1 MGSFRSARARF
12 ALALWLFHTFF
23 VAAHFSAAP
32 ASQPA
37 QGTASEWNPSYDRA
51 NWPAAV
57 RDVPLDRLST
67 GALLRLDRDGDLV
80 EPPSSVAARQQ
91 AFAESS
97 TRTEAVVAL
106 DPRVGSNIRLG
117 DDPAALPSDQRA
129 QAEPHI
135 ARAPSAPD
143 FLLAT
148 FQEGRY
154 TNGGAIDC
162 GYSVSRNGGLTW
174 TRALIP
180 QLTPASGGPY
190 PRATDPVAA
199 IDLNGTAYLNT
210 LGFDGG
216 FGAVVVSRSTDGGQ
230 TFAPPVV
237 AYQSASSAVFPDKNW
252 IAVNDFA
259 PNVGRLAVTFTL
271 FSNTQGIRPSPI
283 MRVLSDDGGQTWT
296 SPASIHPSNYEVQGS
311 QPVFLPNNRLAI
323 VYWNFNFTDRST
335 DDFLEC
341 VVSNDGGV
349 TFGPPKFITSVHRYN
364 PTSIRSGAFLP
375 SATTDRTTGNLYV
388 VYQEF
393 HDPAAGPRVVFTKST
408 DGGNTWSRPIP
419 ASDNPGSTHVFNP
432 AIATSPDGQTLTVSY
447 YTNRDNPTSNTLVD
461 MYLAQSFDG
470 GATWRQNIRVSNT
483 STNAALA
490 PNTGSSTQ
498 PAYMLGDYLGIA
510 GAANV
515 HVPAV
520 PVWVDTRTGN
530 PDPFVA
536 RVGIAPAVDFT
547 SWEAARLSLAQINNP
562 ALGGQAGDADND
574 GEDNLSEFRSGTN
587 PLDPLSVFRSA
598 RQLNIS
604 TRAFVQTGDNVLIG
618 GFIVTGSDSKKVI
631 LRALGPSLTSRGVAG
646 AMQDPILTLAGS
658 NGVPI
663 ITNDDWRQPDG
674 ANIAATGLQP
684 ADDRESAIVQTL
696 PPGSYTAVVRG
707 KNNSTG
713 VALVEAYDLNPMS
726 NSRLANISSRG
737 LAATGENVIIGGII
751 IGAGRGVDGGGSARV
766 VLRGLGPSL
775 AQSGVSN
782 ALQNPE
788 LQLVDGNGS
797 TVAFNDDWRQTQQ
810 AELQATGIPPNDDRE
825 SAIVV
830 TLRKGDYTAIV
841 RGKGGTTGVALV
853 ESYDLQ

>member
-1 MGSFRSARARF
+1 MGLTRSARARF
-12 ALALWLFHTFF
+12 ALALCLIHAC
-23 VAAHFSAAP
+23 VGPAQLPAAP
-32 ASQPA
+32 VNPPSQGSAPA
-37 QGTASEWNPSYDRA
+37 WNPSYDRA
-51 NWPAAV
+51 NWPAAIL
-57 RDVPLDRLST
+57 DVPLDRLST

-80 EPPSSVAARQQ
+80 EPPSSVEARRQ
-91 AFAESS
+91 ALAESS
-97 TRTEAVVAL
+97 TRTEAAVAL
-106 DPRVGSNIRLG
+106 DPRVGANIRLG

-135 ARAPSAPD
+135 ARAPNAPN

-162 GYSVSRNGGLTW
+162 GYSVSQNGGLTW

-199 IDLNGTAYLNT
+199 IDLRGRAYLNT
-210 LGFDGG
+210 LGFNGG

-230 TFAPPVV
+230 TFSSPVV
-237 AYQSASSAVFPDKNW
+237 AYQSTSSGVFPDKNW
-252 IAVNDFA
+252 MAVNTFG
-259 PNVGRLAVTFTL
+259 PNPGRLAVTFTL
-271 FSNTQGIRPSPI
+271 FSNIQGVRSSPI
-283 MRVLSDDGGQTWT
+283 MRVLSDDAGQTWT
-296 SPASIHPSNYEVQGS
+296 SPASIHSSNYEVQGS
-311 QPVFLPNNRLAI
+311 QPVFLPDNRLVI
-323 VYWNFNFTDRST
+323 VYWNFNFTDRIT

-349 TFGPPKFITSVHRYN
+349 TFGAPKFITAVHRYS
-364 PTSIRSGAFLP
+364 PTSIRSGSFLP

-388 VYQEF
+388 VYQAY
-393 HDPAAGPRVVFTKST
+393 HDPVAGPRILFTKST
-408 DGGNTWSRPIP
+408 DGGNTWSNPIP

-447 YTNRDNPTSNTLVD
+447 YTNRDNPRSNTLVD

-470 GATWRQNIRVSNT
+470 GATWRQNIRVSSA

-490 PNTGSSTQ
+490 PNTGSADQ
-498 PAYMLGDYLGIA
+498 PAYMLGDYIGIA
-510 GAANV
+510 GPANV

-547 SWEAARLSLAQINNP
+547 SWEAARLSFAQINNP
-562 ALGGQAGDADND
+562 ALGGPGGDADND

-587 PLDPLSVFRSA
+587 PLDPLSLFRSA

-604 TRAFVQTGDNVLIG
+604 TRAFVQTGDDVLIG
-618 GFIVTGSDSKKVI
+618 GFIVTGSDAKQVI

-663 ITNDDWRQPDG
+663 ATNDNWRQPNG

-684 ADDRESAIVQTL
+684 ADDRESGIVQSL

-707 KNNSTG
+707 KSNTTG
-713 VALVEAYDLNPMS
+713 VALVEAYDLNPAA

-751 IGAGRGVDGGGSARV
+751 IGDGRGVDGDGSARI

-775 AQSGVSN
+775 AQAGVSN
-782 ALQNPE
+782 PLQNPE
-788 LQLVDGNGS
+788 LQVVDGNGA
-797 TVAFNDDWRQTQQ
+797 TVAFNDDWKQTQQ
-810 AELQATGIPPNDDRE
+810 AELQATGIPPSDDRE
-825 SAIVV
+825 SAVVV
-830 TLRKGDYTAIV
+830 TLRKGDYTAV
-841 RGKGGTTGVALV
+841 LRGKGGETGVALV
-853 ESYDLQ
+853 ESYNLP